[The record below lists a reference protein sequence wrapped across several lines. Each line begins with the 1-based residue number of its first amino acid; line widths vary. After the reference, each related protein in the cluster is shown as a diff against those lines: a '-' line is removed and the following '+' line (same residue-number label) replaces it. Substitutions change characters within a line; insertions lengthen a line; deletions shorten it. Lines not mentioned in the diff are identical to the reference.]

1 MNWLSRRKGMLSVA
15 VAALAV
21 TPIMLSAVSQAETSP
36 VPQAQTPP
44 DYPPP
49 DWIIQQNALS
59 SLTNPNLSGHLSQ
72 PQAQDLF
79 GNQRTYLVYQPGNG
93 FDPSVTGA
101 INTWPV
107 SDESQLYDKLDLP
120 TSQGLPANV
129 NAVLFDIEDWNATP
143 TVEQQH
149 PIQYMARAA
158 ADVATYNHNT
168 GRHVLLIAAPAPD
181 LTTAVEPGYVDNTNF
196 PTNYNGYLQL
206 GLAGAAAKDA
216 TVLDIQ
222 GQQIQNNL
230 SEFNKFVTAAAAQAR
245 EANPNITIL
254 VGLTTTPKA
263 AITAQQLT
271 EAYCDQRSLNGYW
284 LNIAAGTANLTLPL
298 LQQVLADNGN
308 GCPSSG

>member
-1 MNWLSRRKGMLSVA
+1 MNWFSRRKGMLIAA
-15 VAALAV
+15 VAALAA
-21 TPIMLSAVSQAETSP
+21 TPILLSAVSQAETSP
-36 VPQAQTPP
+36 APKAQTPT

-49 DWIIQQNALS
+49 DWIIQQNALT
-59 SLTNPNLSGHLSQ
+59 SLTNPSLSDPLSQ
-72 PQAQDLF
+72 AQVQDLF

-101 INTWPV
+101 VNTFPV
-107 SDESQLYDKLDLP
+107 SNESQLYDKLDLP
-120 TSQGLPANV
+120 TSKGLPASV

-149 PIQYMARAA
+149 PILYMARAA

-168 GRHVLLIAAPAPD
+168 GRHVVLIEAPAPD
-181 LTTAVEPGYVDNTNF
+181 LTTAVMPHYVDNENY
-196 PTNYNGYLQL
+196 PTNYNGYLKL
-206 GLAGAAAKDA
+206 GLAGAAATDA

-230 SEFNKFVTAAAAQAR
+230 TSFNEFVTAAAAQAR
-245 EANPNITIL
+245 KANPNITIL

-263 AITAQQLT
+263 PITAQQLT
-271 EAYCDQRSLNGYW
+271 EAYCDERSLNGYW

-308 GCPSSG
+308 GCPSPG